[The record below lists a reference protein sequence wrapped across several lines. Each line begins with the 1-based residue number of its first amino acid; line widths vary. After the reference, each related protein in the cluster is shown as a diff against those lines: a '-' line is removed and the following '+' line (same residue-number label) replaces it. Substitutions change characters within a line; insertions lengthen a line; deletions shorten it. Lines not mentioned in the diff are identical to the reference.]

1 MHIRKFF
8 LKILH
13 IYIFFCTFA
22 AMLKLLL
29 ILSILTSHPQ
39 TQDANVGILICDYH
53 SGDTIDAYRANAVIP
68 PASTMKLLTAATALE
83 MWGGDYRIQ
92 TPITY
97 SGYIQDGVLYG
108 NLYIEG
114 RGDPTFGSRY
124 VGSHSFLY
132 KWVRELKRAG
142 IKKIMGD
149 VVGDASYFDGDALNP
164 AWLWEDAGNYYAP
177 GIFALSYLDNTMNI
191 VLKSGAVGSIATV
204 LHTTPEVPEVEFEN
218 HIRCTHIS
226 YDGAFVHGVP
236 YNNTRYLVG
245 SVPSNRQT
253 FGVRGDMPNPGLIL
267 VRDLTGVLRQSGIE
281 VDSTETYL
289 SEMPRFAPVRTLLFM
304 HESEPLSEI
313 IRHTEQESDNLYA
326 EMLFRIFGS
335 KYTLPCSIH
344 NSTDFIREYWRN
356 RGVSFRTAKILDG
369 CGLAPQDAIS
379 PAMFVQLLRYM
390 YGSKN
395 KDVFLETLPCS
406 GESGTLSSFLRGT
419 PLHGKVCAKSGTIG
433 GTKNYAGYIFLPD
446 GRVWVFAVMVNS
458 ANCKSKKLQRIIEQ
472 YLLNVYQANT

>member
-1 MHIRKFF
+1 MQI
-8 LKILH
+8 IL
-13 IYIFFCTFA
+13 YLCPMFR
-22 AMLKLLL
+22 LLL
-29 ILSILTSHPQ
+29 ILSILTTHPN
-39 TQDANVGILICDYH
+39 TKDANMGVLICDYH
-53 SGDTIDAYRANAVIP
+53 TGDTIDAYRSNSVIP
-68 PASTMKLLTAATALE
+68 PASTMKLLTTATAVEL
-83 MWGGDYRIQ
+83 WGGSYTIA

-97 SGYIQDGVLYG
+97 DGYIQDGVLHG

-124 VGSHSFLY
+124 VGNHNFMY
-132 KWVRELKRAG
+132 HWAKQVRQAG
-142 IKKIMGD
+142 IRKITGD
-149 VVGDASYFDGDALNP
+149 VVADASFFDADALNP

-191 VLKSGAVGSIATV
+191 VLQSGPIGSIATV
-204 LHTTPEVPEVEFEN
+204 LNTTPKVPEIEFEN

-236 YNNTRYLVG
+236 YSNRRYLVG

-253 FGVRGDMPNPGLIL
+253 FGVKGDLPNPPLTL
-267 VRDLTGVLRQSGIE
+267 SRDLVTVLNASGIQVEGKANYLTEKVVNASLRTTLFIHQSKSLAE
-281 VDSTETYL
+281 V
-289 SEMPRFAPVRTLLFM
+289 
-304 HESEPLSEI
+304 
-313 IRHTEQESDNLYA
+313 IRHTNHESDNLYA

-335 KYTLPCSIH
+335 KYSLPCTIH
-344 NSTDFIREYWRN
+344 NSSDFVREYWKN
-356 RGVSFRTAKILDG
+356 RGVSFRSGKILDG

-395 KDVFLETLPCS
+395 KDVFVESLPRS
-406 GESGTLSSFLRGT
+406 GESGTLFSFLRGT
-419 PLHGKVCAKSGTIG
+419 SLHGKVCAKSGTIG

-458 ANCKSKKLQRIIEQ
+458 ANCKSRKIQQVIEQ
-472 YLLNVYQANT
+472 YLLDVYQANT